1 MKKFF
6 LFVSVLFIA
15 IGQVWAQTQTIP
27 GTVLNDA
34 DGEPVIGASVQV
46 KGTVKGTITDFDGKF
61 TLEVDK
67 DAVLYVSFIGMGS
80 VEIPAVDGMVVRL
93 SENSKELEEVMVVAF
108 GTTTKK
114 SFTGS
119 ASVVK
124 ADEITKRQTS
134 NVTDALAGQV
144 AGVQGLSTSGQPG
157 TTSNIRIRGIQYCL
171 AEANVVNIF

>member
-15 IGQVWAQTQTIP
+15 IGQVWAQTQTIS

-34 DGEPVIGASVQV
+34 DDEPVIGASVQV
-46 KGTVKGTITDFDGKF
+46 KGTVKGTITDFNGKF

-93 SENSKELEEVMVVAF
+93 SENTEKLE
-108 GTTTKK
+108 
-114 SFTGS
+114 
-119 ASVVK
+119 
-124 ADEITKRQTS
+124 
-134 NVTDALAGQV
+134 
-144 AGVQGLSTSGQPG
+144 
-157 TTSNIRIRGIQYCL
+157 
-171 AEANVVNIF
+171 